1 MYMQDQV
8 DLGVELKFDTL
19 CSSVFMRRV
28 IEEAR
33 HAFVAAKDWTTDQ
46 KGFLGRLKD
55 VSGVEPVVQ
64 KTEADAEASVF
75 YFGGALVY
83 LQEWRGQVDLRVAG
97 SRDEAV
103 AIEAKVKDLL
113 PEATLKTR
121 VQVNFWYWASMRG
134 FAARLKR
141 LLVVP
146 TWDEIAGNYP
156 VSTRELLGSLI
167 RDGVEPSSGQL
178 LLWFGEPGS
187 GKTYALR
194 ALLREWRDKFSLHYI
209 SDTDSFFA
217 NGEYMLSVMLNEDE
231 DQWKLFI
238 LEDAGEFLVPDAR
251 QQMGQG
257 LSRLLNAS
265 DGLIGQGLKSMF
277 LITTNEPTSRLHPAV
292 SRPGRCAAQIEFNSF
307 APDEAGEW
315 LQSRG
320 AEVADLP
327 GELRLADLYSRLRG
341 ENRTTRAPVKVG
353 F

>member
-1 MYMQDQV
+1 MQDQV

-33 HAFVAAKDWTTDQ
+33 HAFVGAKDWTTDQ
-46 KGFLGRLKD
+46 KGFLGRLED
-55 VSGVEPVVQ
+55 ISGIEPIVQ
-64 KTEADAEASVF
+64 KTEADAESSVF
-75 YFGGALVY
+75 YLGGALVY

-97 SRDEAV
+97 SCDEAL
-103 AIEAKVKDLL
+103 AIEAKVKELL

-121 VQVNFWYWASMRG
+121 VRVNFWYWASMRG

-146 TWDEIAGNYP
+146 TWDEISQNYP
-156 VSTRELLGSLI
+156 VSTREPLGRLI

-178 LLWFGEPGS
+178 LLWFGEPGC

-194 ALLREWRDKFSLHYI
+194 ALLREWRDTFSLHYV

-277 LITTNEPTSRLHPAV
+277 LITTNEPVSKLHPAV
-292 SRPGRCAAQIEFNSF
+292 SRPGRCGAQIEFASF
-307 APDEAGEW
+307 TRDEAAEW
-315 LQSRG
+315 LRG
-320 AEVADLP
+320 RGEDGADLAH
-327 GELRLADLYSRLRG
+327 ELRLADLYALSRG
-341 ENRTTRAPVKVG
+341 ETRRTQTAVKVG